1 MGLHT
6 YKICTS
12 LKFLF
17 PFRYLLVTFCI
28 IKYRRGGKQMPPCLA
43 YMINITNPLM
53 FNRTGKFEA
62 LSSKWSHSVQTT
74 EVTNLL
80 SKQREIS
87 ICNTRMSNILL
98 PQDNTCYFSHHL
110 PSPVMRKELG
120 GVTVSRNA
128 VFTGFIFHAN
138 VLSCIRTG
146 SQ

>member
-1 MGLHT
+1 MA
-6 YKICTS
+6 
-12 LKFLF
+12 
-17 PFRYLLVTFCI
+17 
-28 IKYRRGGKQMPPCLA
+28 PCLA

-62 LSSKWSHSVQTT
+62 LSSKWTHSVQTYRGLRT
-74 EVTNLL
+74 YL

-98 PQDNTCYFSHHL
+98 PQDNTCYFSRHL

-120 GVTVSRNA
+120 GVIVSRNA

-138 VLSCIRTG
+138 VLFLYPDWFPIKLMEDVMISSCQFKNHCFILKE
-146 SQ
+146 SFFL